1 MQDIEILTNGIELA
15 PFQEAEIRRIAE
27 RLNATFVSLYRRS
40 DGLFA
45 YVVDEGNGEHL
56 GVKVSED

>member
-1 MQDIEILTNGIELA
+1 MPNIEILTNGIELA
-15 PFQEAEIRRIAE
+15 PFQVREVERIAA

-45 YVVDEGNGEHL
+45 YVVDGGSGEHL
-56 GVKVSED
+56 GVKISED